1 MSLWLPPLD
10 SMDEYILKSYEKM
23 KQGNEQRNWLKKI
36 TLRVSRV
43 GLGILYLQQMYL
55 GNDLFTSGTTSM
67 GTVVL
72 ASRMFCIYDIIV
84 CTMEHNILLLK
95 DNYSSYGYS
104 MSTYIMNSQEMSF
117 INSWYCFK
125 S

>member
-1 MSLWLPPLD
+1 LSLWLPPLD

-84 CTMEHNILLLK
+84 CTMDLL
-95 DNYSSYGYS
+95 
-104 MSTYIMNSQEMSF
+104 
-117 INSWYCFK
+117 WYNCMWFNFMHVFK
-125 S
+125 